1 MNALLFTLIA
11 GLFTLIGVLIVK
23 IVKNNDKFVDFS
35 INMALGVIGALIVIE
50 LLPEAFELLQES
62 YRNFITIVMI
72 IGFSVLGFL
81 IVMALENFIPNHGE
95 GHDKELFHLGLVS
108 SIAIIFHNI
117 IEGMAIYAT
126 TIGSF
131 STGMLMSIGVGLH
144 NIPMGMVVMSSL
156 DKARTNLLK
165 TSTIIATISLSTFVG
180 GLIMYFNNGIL
191 NNDTL
196 LGIILSIT
204 QGMLVYIVIFELWS
218 HIHCCNHQKTNILG
232 IILGILIFII
242 SHLL

>member
-1 MNALLFTLIA
+1 
-11 GLFTLIGVLIVK
+11 
-23 IVKNNDKFVDFS
+23 
-35 INMALGVIGALIVIE
+35 MALGVIGALIVIE

-62 YRNFITIVMI
+62 YRTFITIVMI

-204 QGMLVYIVIFELWS
+204 QVMLVYIVIFELWS